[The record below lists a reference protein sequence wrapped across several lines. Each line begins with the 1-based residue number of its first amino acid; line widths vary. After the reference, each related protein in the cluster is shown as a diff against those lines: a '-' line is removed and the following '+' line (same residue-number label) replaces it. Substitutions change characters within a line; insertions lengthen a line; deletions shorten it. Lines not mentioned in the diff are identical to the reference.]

1 MRGGNRPIMLYNLP
15 ELYNKEHCLCYV
27 DEREI
32 DDCAEETTPKLDI
45 PCDETVRDLCMLLLE
60 EDGYGIPEDAG
71 DARNLYMHLRN
82 SILDQ
87 L

>member
-32 DDCAEETTPKLDI
+32 DVCAEETTPKLDI
-45 PCDETVRDLCMLLLE
+45 PCDETVRDLCMLLME
-60 EDGYGIPEDAG
+60 MDMEFQRMQRMREI
-71 DARNLYMHLRN
+71 
-82 SILDQ
+82 SICTFGTQ
-87 L
+87 Y